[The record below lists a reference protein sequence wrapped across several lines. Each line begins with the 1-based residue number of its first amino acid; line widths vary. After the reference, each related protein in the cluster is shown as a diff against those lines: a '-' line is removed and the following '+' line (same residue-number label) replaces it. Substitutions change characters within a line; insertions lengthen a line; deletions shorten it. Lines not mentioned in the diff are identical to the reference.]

1 MCIDI
6 SPIYFNACGYF
17 HCGGGE
23 EGDVAEFV
31 GVELELSG
39 FFEEEVAV
47 RFAGREA
54 ESAGAVEFHE
64 LVTHFEAV
72 AAGIEGLFELT
83 LRDNGFLIILCLRVA
98 GRSESETVVNSG
110 KMLSVEVEHGSFA
123 LIVREL
129 VARS

>member
-6 SPIYFNACGYF
+6 SSIYFNACGYF

-23 EGDVAEFV
+23 EGDVAEVV
-31 GVELELSG
+31 GVERELIG

-54 ESAGAVEFHE
+54 ESVGAVEFHE
-64 LVTHFEAV
+64 LVAHFKAV

-83 LRDNGFLIILCLRVA
+83 LRDNGCLCA
-98 GRSESETVVNSG
+98 GREIVLGFSESETVVNSG
-110 KMLSVEVEHGSFA
+110 KMLSVEVEHGGFA